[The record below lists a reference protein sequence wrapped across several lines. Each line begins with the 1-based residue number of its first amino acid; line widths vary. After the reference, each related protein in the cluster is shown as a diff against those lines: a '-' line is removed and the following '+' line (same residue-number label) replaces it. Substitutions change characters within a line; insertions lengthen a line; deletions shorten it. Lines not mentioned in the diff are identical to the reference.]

1 MQNCG
6 TFLWTL
12 IFKTWKIRLKKVFG
26 ESVTFR
32 LRDLRHA
39 QLIFRTVIKKLWA
52 FFRPWGRDRSQS
64 LQCWKTLI
72 FSGESNTAIHGLRED
87 VMARWIQ
94 DVRRPLFWHD
104 CVSIIRAAVSHQ
116 YYTALYYIVLIDPC
130 RSRVTGVRSGY
141 SVHQQIP
148 SRENSL
154 SCTRQVIHVIVGC
167 GKTKGAMHDF
177 VSPSLSNAQCSEQ
190 LPAGYMR
197 YTRVHSFI
205 HSWQSSCINLR
216 CRILVQVTINRR
228 LQIDRDGHLDQS
240 EAYDIS

>member
-1 MQNCG
+1 MLSS
-6 TFLWTL
+6 FSAH
-12 IFKTWKIRLKKVFG
+12 FPSLKSYVHF
-26 ESVTFR
+26 S
-32 LRDLRHA
+32 DLGVEIALSHCNVEKRW
-39 QLIFRTVIKKLWA
+39 F
-52 FFRPWGRDRSQS
+52 
-64 LQCWKTLI
+64 
-72 FSGESNTAIHGLRED
+72 FSGKSTTAIHDLWED

-104 CVSIIRAAVSHQ
+104 CVSSISAAVSHQ

-154 SCTRQVIHVIVGC
+154 SCTRQVIHVIAGW

-177 VSPSLSNAQCSEQ
+177 VSLSLSNVQCSEQ
-190 LPAGYMR
+190 LPAGYMHYR
-197 YTRVHSFI
+197 RFHSFI

-216 CRILVQVTINRR
+216 CRILVGT
-228 LQIDRDGHLDQS
+228 S
-240 EAYDIS
+240 YDIP